1 MEKTTIILGNEYDSV
16 LIEKL
21 KKVLEAEGVTLSS
34 KLSGIAGSQEFMSY
48 EFYIK
53 GERIE
58 IEIETY
64 IGISLIGPE
73 IIVND
78 LSKKVKTE

>member
-1 MEKTTIILGNEYDSV
+1 MDKITIILGNEYDIS

-21 KKVLEAEGVTLSS
+21 KKVLDAEGVVLSS
-34 KLSGIAGSQEFMSY
+34 NLAGIAGSQEFISY
-48 EFYIK
+48 EFYVK

-64 IGISLIGPE
+64 IGISLIGNE

-78 LSKKVKTE
+78 LARKVKSY

>member
-1 MEKTTIILGNEYDSV
+1 MKMKTIILGNEYDIT

-21 KKVLEAEGVTLSS
+21 KKVLQAEEITLSS
-34 KLSGIAGSQEFMSY
+34 KLSGIAGSQDFLSY

-53 GERIE
+53 GEKIK

-73 IIVND
+73 ILVND
-78 LSKKVKTE
+78 LSSKIKSI